1 MTGQA
6 IDQVVAQTLSA
17 RGKDQPLAIILAGH
31 NGSGKS
37 TLWYRHLADQLQI
50 PLINADRMMLS
61 ILPEADSDTR
71 KLKAWAQT
79 LRDTNEL
86 WMKVAQEGVAAFV
99 AQAIGKQAPFAMETV
114 FSHWK
119 KRPDGSFESK
129 IDLIRNL
136 QDAGYFVLLM
146 FVGLA
151 SSSLSAG
158 RVQTRKREGGHDVA
172 PRKLESR
179 FPKTQ
184 KAIRH
189 ALHVADASILFDN
202 SRSLKQAFTPV
213 FVRTKDEVVYDVRRE
228 NPRVEAIISAWLDVV
243 APVDGTAAV

>member
-1 MTGQA
+1 MTLQA

-37 TLWYRHLADQLQI
+37 TLWYRHLADKLQI

-61 ILPEADSDTR
+61 ILPEPDPDTR
-71 KLKAWAQT
+71 RLKTWAQT

-119 KRPDGSFESK
+119 KLPDGSFESK

-136 QDAGYFVLLM
+136 QAAGYFVLLM

-151 SSSLSAG
+151 SPSLSIG
-158 RVQTRKREGGHDVA
+158 RVQTRRHEGGHDVA
-172 PRKLESR
+172 IGKLLSR
-179 FPKTQ
+179 FPNTQ

-189 ALHVADASILFDN
+189 ALDVADASILFDN

-213 FVRTKDEVVYDVRRE
+213 HVRTKVAVIYDVR
-228 NPRVEAIISAWLDVV
+228 NDSLRVQASIRAWLDVV
-243 APVDGTAAV
+243 APTGDTAPV